1 MINKS
6 KGGTKVKS
14 NLPKILFMLFVIAL
28 IGISIYFVYHNQ
40 GQNESDSEIIQA
52 EAEPEVL
59 HDLRLGIA
67 EFDTINPILSQNR
80 NVQEVARI
88 VYEPLITLTEDYKP
102 EACLATEWSKIENNG
117 YLIKLRQGVKWHD
130 GSDFT
135 AQDVKF
141 TIDRLKNEA
150 ASSIY
155 AAQVKNVTLLE
166 IVDPY
171 TVKLTLD
178 SDVPFFEYYLT
189 FPILSSSYYEGQ
201 DFVTTS
207 KNKNPVGTGKYKV
220 TWDESDTMV
229 LKEYSEYWNHSD
241 EEYMTQNIYVYF
253 YGSMG
258 EVYNAFKIGNL
269 DLITTKNLYVE
280 NYIGTIGYNK
290 KEYEGR
296 EYDFLAFNTED
307 SVLAHAE
314 IRKAISYAIDRS
326 LLNAN
331 VYNNKYYLAD
341 FPLDYSN
348 WLFQSDSVSSGYNPD
363 QVPVILTESG
373 WELKSGVWQKTENY
387 RTVRA
392 RLNLVVNSSNE
403 QRVQV
408 CQSIKDQLEAV
419 GIQITI
425 RQVSDSQYQNYLD
438 NKNYDMILVGTSG
451 VFNPDLTTY
460 LGTGNLS
467 NYTND
472 ELNTLLAEV
481 KNIQDSNLL
490 AEKYQRIYEI
500 YREDMPF
507 MSLYFNRNT
516 VCYSPYLMGDITP
529 NCYHVFYHVE
539 KWYRQY

>member
-1 MINKS
+1 M
-6 KGGTKVKS
+6 KS

-296 EYDFLAFNTED
+296 EYDFLAFNTEN

-373 WELKSGVWQKTENY
+373 WELKSRVWQKTENY

-408 CQSIKDQLEAV
+408 CQSIKEQLEAV

-481 KNIQDSNLL
+481 KNIQDSNLM